1 MFDANVA
8 IIILLFL
15 HLSNISFNV
24 SSTTDSLFE
33 KPSFNAFVES
43 LIKTSTP
50 SFPRVAILYK
60 SAIGPIG
67 VKSNL

>member
-15 HLSNISFNV
+15 HLSNISFRV
-24 SSTTDSLFE
+24 WSTADSLLE
-33 KPSFNAFVES
+33 NPSFNAFVES
-43 LIKTSTP
+43 PIRTSTP
-50 SFPRVAILYK
+50 SWPRVAILYK

>member
-1 MFDANVA
+1 MFEAIVA
-8 IIILLFL
+8 MIILLFL
-15 HLSNISFNV
+15 HFINISFKV

-43 LIKTSTP
+43 LINKSTP
-50 SFPRVAILYK
+50 YSPREAILYK